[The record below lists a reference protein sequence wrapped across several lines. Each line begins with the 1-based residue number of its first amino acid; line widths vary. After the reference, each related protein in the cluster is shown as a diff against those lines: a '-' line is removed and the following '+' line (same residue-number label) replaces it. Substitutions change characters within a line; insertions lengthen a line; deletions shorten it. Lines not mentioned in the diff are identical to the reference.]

1 MPLLIMQSSEL
12 QTIISSGMNCQ
23 HIEVDGDGRHWSAV
37 IVSAEFEGKR
47 LIQRHQRV
55 YATLGQRMH
64 TDEVHALSMKT
75 YTPAEWAAQQ

>member
-1 MPLLIMQSSEL
+1 MTSQEL
-12 QTIISSGMNCQ
+12 QTLIAQGQPCE
-23 HIEVDGDGRHWSAV
+23 HLEVTGDGRHWAATL
-37 IVSAEFEGKR
+37 VSAEFEGKR

-75 YTPAEWAAQQ
+75 FTPSEWAAQTSN